1 MTGAL
6 ALLREILGTC
16 TEAER
21 KAAEFVL
28 ADPAAAALYTVAELA
43 RRADTSPPAVVRLCH
58 KAGLSGYRELQL
70 LLARDLCAPGGPPGS
85 CPDPSPSSIGS
96 VSALAADA
104 VDRAKGALERVL
116 ALLKPEA
123 YESAAATLSRARS
136 AAAFGTGSSSL
147 VAYDLAQKL
156 ARAGIPCS
164 FSFDADMQ
172 VASAC
177 GLRSDD
183 VAVAVSYSGHTGPVL
198 RAVEEAKRSGARV
211 IAVTVQGSS
220 PLVRLADALL
230 PIPAIEA
237 GFHPGTPLSRI
248 TQTLVIDILYAVLLA
263 RDSARTLPLVE
274 RSMAAARERSG
285 DR

>member
-6 ALLREILGTC
+6 ALLREILDTC

-21 KAAEFVL
+21 KAADYVL

-70 LLARDLCAPGGPPGS
+70 LLARDLCAPGGPSGS
-85 CPDPSPSSIGS
+85 CPDLSPSSFGS
-96 VSALAADA
+96 VSALAAEA
-104 VDRAKGALERVL
+104 VERAKGALDRVL
-116 ALLKPEA
+116 TLLRPEA
-123 YESAAATLSRARS
+123 YEAAAATLSRSRS
-136 AAAFGTGSSSL
+136 VAAFGTGSSSL

-156 ARAGIPCS
+156 ARAGIPCT
-164 FSFDADMQ
+164 FSFDAEMQ

-183 VAVAVSYSGHTGPVL
+183 VAVAVSYSGHTGAVL

-230 PIPAIEA
+230 PIPATEA
-237 GFHPGTPLSRI
+237 GFHPGTPLARI

-263 RDSARTLPLVE
+263 RDPTRSLPLVE
-274 RSMAAARERSG
+274 RSLAAARERSY
-285 DR
+285 